1 MRASQGSRWQHDPSY
16 GPVSVCIRG
25 VDLLPINPDGSPAER
40 VGFIAQQPQEA
51 LAATVKLYERT
62 GFVRPWISYLATS
75 GPLIVGICAFA
86 APPKKRG
93 RVEIAYHT
101 FKPFEGQGI
110 ATMMVSELVKIART
124 ADPDMEVFAQT
135 VAQGNASNATLRK
148 VGFEFVGEFPHTEV
162 GRVWEWRLSPVKK
175 AEANPQLELF

>member
-1 MRASQGSRWQHDPSY
+1 MRAPQKSRWEHDPSY
-16 GPVSVCIRG
+16 GPVSVCITG
-25 VDLLPINPDGSPAER
+25 VDLRPVNRDGSPAEK

-75 GPLIVGICAFA
+75 GPLIVGICGFA
-86 APPKKRG
+86 APPRSS

-101 FKPFEGQGI
+101 FKPFEGKGV
-110 ATMMVSELVKIART
+110 ATMMVSELIRIART
-124 ADPDMEVFAQT
+124 ADADMEVFAQT
-135 VAQGNASNATLRK
+135 AAQGNASNATLRK

-162 GRVWEWRLSPVKK
+162 GRVWEWRLAPVKK
-175 AEANPQLELF
+175 AEPNPQLELF

>member
-1 MRASQGSRWQHDPSY
+1 MRATQRSKWQHDPSY
-16 GPVSVCIRG
+16 GPVSVCIHG
-25 VDLLPINPDGSPAER
+25 VDLLPVNPDGSPAEK

-75 GPLIVGICAFA
+75 GPLIVGICGFA
-86 APPKKRG
+86 APPRRG

-101 FKPFEGQGI
+101 FKPFEGQGV
-110 ATMMVSELVKIART
+110 ATMMVSELIRIART
-124 ADPDMEVFAQT
+124 ADPEMEVFAQT
-135 VAQGNASNATLRK
+135 AAQGNASNATLRK

-162 GRVWEWRLSPVKK
+162 GRVWEWRLSPIKK
-175 AEANPQLELF
+175 AESNSQLELF